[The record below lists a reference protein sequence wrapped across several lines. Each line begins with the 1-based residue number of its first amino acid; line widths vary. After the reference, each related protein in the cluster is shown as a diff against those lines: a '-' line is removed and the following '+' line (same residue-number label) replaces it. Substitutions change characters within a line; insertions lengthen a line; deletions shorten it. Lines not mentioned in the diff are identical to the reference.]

1 MVENGAVQGGGISTS
16 TRIIV
21 LLTIKEMGFAGA
33 CAFVG
38 VSQLALSKAYEE
50 GYATLKLF

>member
-1 MVENGAVQGGGISTS
+1 MVENGAVPGEGISTS

-33 CAFVG
+33 YVFAS